1 MIRSA
6 HASGVTTISLAR
18 PEKKNA
24 LTPAMQSDLCTAI
37 NAAAADSACRA
48 IFLRGEGDAFCA
60 GFDLSLCRD
69 NDDVL
74 RELLSGLSRAILAL
88 RAAPQ
93 PVVIAAHG
101 AAIAGGCA
109 LLGGADYVVTDA
121 GARIGYPVTRLG
133 ISPAVSAP
141 FVLPH
146 VGPAAGRVRLLD
158 ATLIDGREAL
168 RIGLAHECLASA
180 ADAMERA
187 EQVAAE
193 SAAKPTVGLRA
204 TKQLLNELSSDKPG
218 DAAQRALAVSLGLV
232 GSAEQAERLAHLW
245 KR

>member
-1 MIRSA
+1 M
-6 HASGVTTISLAR
+6 TTISLVR

-24 LTPAMQSDLCTAI
+24 LTPAMQNDLCTAI
-37 NAAAADSACRA
+37 NSAAADSACRA
-48 IFLRGEGDAFCA
+48 ILLRGEGDAFCA

-74 RELLSGLSRAILAL
+74 RDLLSGLSRAILAL

-109 LLGGADYVVTDA
+109 LLGGGDYVVTDA
-121 GARIGYPVTRLG
+121 AAKIGYPVTRLG

-146 VGPAAGRVRLLD
+146 VGPAAGRARLLD

-180 ADAMERA
+180 AEATARA
-187 EQVAAE
+187 EQIAAE
-193 SAAKPTVGLRA
+193 FAAKPTVGLRA
-204 TKQLLNELSSDKPG
+204 TKHLLNELSSDGPA
-218 DAAQRALAVSLGLV
+218 DAAKRALAVSLGLV
-232 GSAEQAERLAHLW
+232 GSAEQAERLAQLW
-245 KR
+245 RR

>member
-24 LTPAMQSDLCTAI
+24 LTPAMQTDLLAAV
-37 NAAAADSACRA
+37 NSAAADSACRA
-48 IFLRGEGDAFCA
+48 ILIRGEGDAFCA

-69 NDDVL
+69 DDNVL

-109 LLGGADYVVTDA
+109 LLGGGDYVVTDA
-121 GARIGYPVTRLG
+121 GAKIGYPVTRLG

-146 VGPAAGRVRLLD
+146 VGPAAARARMLD
-158 ATLIDGREAL
+158 TTLIDGREAL
-168 RIGLAHECLASA
+168 QIGLAHECLADAAEASA
-180 ADAMERA
+180 RA
-187 EQVAAE
+187 EQIAAE
-193 SAAKPTVGLRA
+193 LAAKPMVGLRA
-204 TKQLLNELSSDKPG
+204 TKQLMNELDG
-218 DAAQRALAVSLGLV
+218 TGCGAEAQRALAISLGLV

>member
-1 MIRSA
+1 M
-6 HASGVTTISLAR
+6 
-18 PEKKNA
+18 
-24 LTPAMQSDLCTAI
+24 
-37 NAAAADSACRA
+37 
-48 IFLRGEGDAFCA
+48 
-60 GFDLSLCRD
+60 
-69 NDDVL
+69 L

-93 PVVIAAHG
+93 PVVIAALG

-121 GARIGYPVTRLG
+121 CAKIGYPVTRLG

-146 VGPAAGRVRLLD
+146 VGPAAARARLLD
-158 ATLIDGREAL
+158 STLIDGREAL

-180 ADAMERA
+180 AEATARA
-187 EQVAAE
+187 EQIAAE
-193 SAAKPTVGLRA
+193 LAAKPTIGLRA
-204 TKQLLNELSSDKPG
+204 TKQLLDELDGTNPTG
-218 DAAQRALAVSLGLV
+218 AAERALGVSLGLV
-232 GSAEQAERLAHLW
+232 GSAEQAERLTQLW